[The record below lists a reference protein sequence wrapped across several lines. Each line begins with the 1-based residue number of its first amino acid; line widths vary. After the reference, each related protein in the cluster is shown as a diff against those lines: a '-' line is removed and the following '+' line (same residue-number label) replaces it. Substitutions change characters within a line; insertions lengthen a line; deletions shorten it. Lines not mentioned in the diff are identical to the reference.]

1 MTPKFSIITVTYNAE
16 AFIEGTVQSVISQK
30 FNSFEYI
37 IIDGDSTDNTKA
49 ILSDYKKQIDF
60 LISEKDQG
68 LYHAMNKGIRSANG
82 EFLLFLNAGD
92 RFLSD
97 AVLNE
102 IDSAI
107 SPETR
112 IVSADFINVKKNGDY
127 NGRYIKTK
135 ACTLKNLR
143 KDFAACHQTV
153 FIHRTVVA
161 EYDLNYKILADYK
174 WVVQAS
180 LKCTFESIVHLNK
193 AIVYYLDGGLSARYV
208 KQNFLERTRL
218 HQELFGR
225 MQVLK
230 NIPNYLRRLL
240 REIKGLLS

>member
-1 MTPKFSIITVTYNAE
+1 MIPKFSIITVTYNAE

-37 IIDGDSTDNTKA
+37 IIDGDSTDNTKV
-49 ILSDYKKQIDF
+49 ILGNYNKQIDHF
-60 LISEKDQG
+60 ISEKDQG
-68 LYHAMNKGIRSANG
+68 LYHAMNKGIRIANG

-92 RFLSD
+92 RFLND
-97 AVLNE
+97 TVLNE

-107 SPETR
+107 SPKTR
-112 IVSADFINVKKNGDY
+112 IVSADFMNVKNYGDY

-135 ACTLKNLR
+135 ACTLDNLR
-143 KDFAACHQTV
+143 KDFAACHQAI
-153 FIHRTVVA
+153 FIHRSVVV

-180 LKCTFESIVHLNK
+180 LKCKLESIVHFNK
-193 AIVYYLDGGLSARYV
+193 AIVYYLDGGISAQYA
-208 KQNFLERTRL
+208 KQNFLERIRL

-240 REIKGLLS
+240 REPKRLLS